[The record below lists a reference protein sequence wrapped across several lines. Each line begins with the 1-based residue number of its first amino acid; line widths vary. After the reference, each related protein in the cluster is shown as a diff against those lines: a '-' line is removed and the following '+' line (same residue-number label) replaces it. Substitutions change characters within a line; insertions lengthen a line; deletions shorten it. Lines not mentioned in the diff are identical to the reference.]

1 MRGLAKWAGTAWVK
15 RTRTPLALS
24 PIKAARL
31 GLDLCAFT
39 PALDRLAAVPRSPL
53 SVDPISHHPTG
64 RDPAPR
70 PLQILRPPAR
80 GEHMLGVRS
89 DSLVGAALVRRSRI
103 QRASGVAR
111 SDCGW

>member
-53 SVDPISHHPTG
+53 SVDPIHLTDITRRRLVLLSRSDLT
-64 RDPAPR
+64 
-70 PLQILRPPAR
+70 PAR
-80 GEHMLGVRS
+80 PR
-89 DSLVGAALVRRSRI
+89 
-103 QRASGVAR
+103 
-111 SDCGW
+111 